1 MPKKSARSAKKA
13 APKKVSPKKA
23 TAKKASP
30 RKAAAKKATPEKA
43 TRAKTAKPKLEPTTT
58 FELRSAAKA
67 SALRR
72 LLKLK

>member
-13 APKKVSPKKA
+13 APKKASQKKVV
-23 TAKKASP
+23 AKKAD
-30 RKAAAKKATPEKA
+30 AQKA
-43 TRAKTAKPKLEPTTT
+43 TRSKTARPKLEMTSVS
-58 FELRSAAKA
+58 ELRSAAKA